1 VVAYFLMYE
10 ITAHGGIVGLTW
22 LAGRIYA
29 NAALRLG
36 ARVGFRDALHGRG
49 RS

>member
-1 VVAYFLMYE
+1 MALTLAS
-10 ITAHGGIVGLTW
+10 ILGLTW

-36 ARVGFRDALHGRG
+36 ARVSLRDALRG
-49 RS
+49 